1 MSMAEMS
8 WEIRGVQ
15 VVLPDRLIPN
25 GIIRTRGERIVFVG
39 EADGAEDGAAAENG
53 VSGGDLPEEA
63 WSADGASS
71 SAEERPR
78 VIDARALGPDLVA
91 IPGMID
97 LHVHGADGADVMDG
111 TPEALRMIARALL
124 REGTTAFCAT
134 TMSASEERLVR
145 ALRNVAASFDA
156 APASAAS
163 AFSSQGGAQADG
175 RAPEAIEQAGDR
187 APEAIEQAGDRAAE
201 AGAALLGVHLEGPFL
216 HPARAGAHPV
226 EALRAPAL
234 AAFRRLNEA
243 AGGRIRL
250 ITMAPELP
258 GALELIPELVREG
271 VVVSVGHTDAD
282 YETVVAAADRGA
294 RHITHVFNAMRP
306 LHHRAPGALGAA
318 LVDDRLTVELI
329 ADGVHVHPALF
340 RLVFRAKGTER
351 VVLITDGI
359 RAKGRPDGV
368 YELGGREVT
377 VRCGRATLAD
387 GTLAGSVLRM
397 NEALKHLVDAGIPL
411 VEAVRA
417 ATLNPARALGLDG
430 ERGALLPGRLA
441 DVVLLDASFAVRM
454 VWVRGRLA
462 HIREEEAGK
471 EAEKDGAAGKR
482 RSLFV
487 PLRSPL
493 TER

>member
-1 MSMAEMS
+1 MAEMS

-39 EADGAEDGAAAENG
+39 EADVAEDGAAAENG
-53 VSGGDLPEEA
+53 SSGGDLSEESL
-63 WSADGASS
+63 SAYGDSS
-71 SAEERPR
+71 PSAEERPR

-111 TPEALRMIARALL
+111 TPEALRTIARALL

-134 TMSASEERLVR
+134 TMSASEERLIR
-145 ALRNVAASFDA
+145 ALRNVAAFFDA
-156 APASAAS
+156 ASASAAS
-163 AFSSQGGAQADG
+163 ANFAPDAAEVGGRTPDAGRQADG
-175 RAPEAIEQAGDR
+175 RRFPSEPEGDFEAP
-187 APEAIEQAGDRAAE
+187 
-201 AGAALLGVHLEGPFL
+201 GAALLGVHLEGPFL
-216 HPARAGAHPV
+216 HPARAGAQPV
-226 EALRAPAL
+226 EALRAPSL

-250 ITMAPELP
+250 ITLAPELP

-282 YETVVAAADRGA
+282 YETVAAAADRGA
-294 RHITHVFNAMRP
+294 RHVTHVFNAMRP

-340 RLVFRAKGTER
+340 RLVFRAKGTEQ

-377 VRCGRATLAD
+377 VRCGRATLSD

-397 NEALKHLVDAGIPL
+397 NEALKHLVNAGIPL
-411 VEAVRA
+411 AAAVRA

-454 VWVRGRLA
+454 VWVRGRLV
-462 HIREEEAGK
+462 HIQA
-471 EAEKDGAAGKR
+471 
-482 RSLFV
+482 
-487 PLRSPL
+487 
-493 TER
+493 

>member
-1 MSMAEMS
+1 MTEMS

-15 VVLPDRLIPN
+15 VVLPDRLLPN

-39 EADGAEDGAAAENG
+39 EAGGGEDGAAAENG
-53 VSGGDLPEEA
+53 SSGGDLPEET
-63 WSADGASS
+63 WSADGDSS
-71 SAEERPR
+71 FAEERPR

-111 TPEALRMIARALL
+111 TPEALRTIARALL

-156 APASAAS
+156 ASALAAS
-163 AFSSQGGAQADG
+163 AFSSQGGAKADG
-175 RAPEAIEQAGDR
+175 RTPEAIEQAGDR
-187 APEAIEQAGDRAAE
+187 AGE

-216 HPARAGAHPV
+216 HPDRAGAQPV
-226 EALRAPAL
+226 EALRAPSL

-250 ITMAPELP
+250 ITLAPELP
-258 GALELIPELVREG
+258 GALELIPELVRAG

-294 RHITHVFNAMRP
+294 RHVTHVFNAMRP

-318 LVDDRLTVELI
+318 LVDERLTVELI

-411 VEAVRA
+411 TEAVRA

-441 DVVLLDASFAVRM
+441 DVVLLDGSFAVRM
-454 VWVRGRLA
+454 VWVRGRLV
-462 HIREEEAGK
+462 HIQA
-471 EAEKDGAAGKR
+471 
-482 RSLFV
+482 
-487 PLRSPL
+487 
-493 TER
+493 